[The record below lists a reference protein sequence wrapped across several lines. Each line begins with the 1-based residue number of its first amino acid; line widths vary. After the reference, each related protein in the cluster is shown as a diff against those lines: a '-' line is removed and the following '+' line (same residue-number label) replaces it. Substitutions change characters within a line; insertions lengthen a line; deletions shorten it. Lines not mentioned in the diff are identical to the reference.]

1 MTSTSGSESSS
12 WTLKQKLWFTLG
24 LMWLVMI
31 GIVVSMAW
39 QGRQVMYEG
48 RQQALFNTVGMVT
61 TLLGGYQARV
71 ETGELSLEQAQR
83 LAFADLD
90 AMRFGDER
98 DNYVFVF
105 DANSTLVYHPRRD
118 PGTSMRDYLDPNG
131 VAVYRELA
139 KLADQGGYLPYHS
152 QRSSVDDPT
161 LQAKLSY
168 VERFEPWG
176 WNMAAGVY
184 TDDIQA
190 AFIGKLW
197 QYALVLLCA
206 GGILTVA
213 FLLLIRSVYRSLG
226 GEPSQAAKVVERIA
240 DGDLTQEV
248 VLRPGDQSSLL
259 YGIERMR
266 RELASTI
273 ARIRQSTEAIDTD
286 AKDVA
291 SGSVDLAARTEQ
303 QSASLVE
310 TAASMEELTTTVSQ
324 NAENADTANRLAAQT
339 TQSVAQGQAV
349 ISQVVTTMGGIRESS
364 GKIADIISLIDG
376 IAFQTNLLALNAS
389 VEAARAG
396 EQGRGFAVVAS
407 EVRNLAGRSAQAAND
422 IKALI
427 ERSVS
432 QVTTGAKLVD
442 EADTAMATIRDSAQR
457 VSDIMGEIS
466 AASHEQSA
474 GIEQINHAVTQMDQV
489 TQQNAALVQQTA
501 SAAGSLEAQS
511 GSLSQA
517 VGRFKVSG
525 TF

>member
-1 MTSTSGSESSS
+1 
-12 WTLKQKLWFTLG
+12 
-24 LMWLVMI
+24 
-31 GIVVSMAW
+31 
-39 QGRQVMYEG
+39 
-48 RQQALFNTVGMVT
+48 
-61 TLLGGYQARV
+61 
-71 ETGELSLEQAQR
+71 
-83 LAFADLD
+83 
-90 AMRFGDER
+90 
-98 DNYVFVF
+98 
-105 DANSTLVYHPRRD
+105 
-118 PGTSMRDYLDPNG
+118 
-131 VAVYRELA
+131 
-139 KLADQGGYLPYHS
+139 
-152 QRSSVDDPT
+152 
-161 LQAKLSY
+161 
-168 VERFEPWG
+168 
-176 WNMAAGVY
+176 
-184 TDDIQA
+184 
-190 AFIGKLW
+190 
-197 QYALVLLCA
+197 
-206 GGILTVA
+206 
-213 FLLLIRSVYRSLG
+213 
-226 GEPSQAAKVVERIA
+226 
-240 DGDLTQEV
+240 
-248 VLRPGDQSSLL
+248 
-259 YGIERMR
+259 
-266 RELASTI
+266 
-273 ARIRQSTEAIDTD
+273 
-286 AKDVA
+286 
-291 SGSVDLAARTEQ
+291 
-303 QSASLVE
+303 
-310 TAASMEELTTTVSQ
+310 MEELTTTVSQ

-376 IAFQTNLLALNAS
+376 IDFQTNLLALNAS